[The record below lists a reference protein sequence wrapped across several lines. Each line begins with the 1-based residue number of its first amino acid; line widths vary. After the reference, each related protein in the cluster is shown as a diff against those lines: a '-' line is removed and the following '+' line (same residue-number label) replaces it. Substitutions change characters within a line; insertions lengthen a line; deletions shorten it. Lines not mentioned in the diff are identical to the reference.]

1 MKLSTRT
8 RYGIRAIL
16 ELAMYYGKGPLQT
29 NVIAKQQDISVKYL
43 EQLMAIL
50 KACGLVKSIQGAKG
64 GYILAKKPDEIKLS
78 EVFYCLEGPVVT
90 VECLEDQSYCVRV
103 ADCIS
108 RQLWAQIQQAITNVL
123 QSMTLQDLIDKS
135 KDQKTQNYQI

>member
-16 ELAMYYGKGPLQT
+16 ELAANYGKGPLQT
-29 NVIAKQQDISVKYL
+29 NLIAKRQEISVKYL

-50 KACGLVKSIQGAKG
+50 KASGLVKSIRGAKG

-78 EVFYCLEGPVVT
+78 EVFYCLEGPVIT
-90 VECLEDQSYCVRV
+90 VECLEDQSACTRI
-103 ADCIS
+103 ADCVS
-108 RQLWAQIQQAITNVL
+108 RQLWAQVQQAITNVL

-135 KDQKTQNYQI
+135 KDQKTSNYQI